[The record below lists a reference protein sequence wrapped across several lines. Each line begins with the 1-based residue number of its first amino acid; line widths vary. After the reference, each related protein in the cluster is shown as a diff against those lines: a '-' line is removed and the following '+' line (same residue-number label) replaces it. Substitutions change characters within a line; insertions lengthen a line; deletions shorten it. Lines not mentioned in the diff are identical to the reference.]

1 MDLTAPTG
9 RGDVL
14 TRTTLRLSSG
24 PAPLAIEQVVRALQR
39 VPGVLTVEADASGAS
54 AIVAH
59 DAAVPLTS
67 LVAAA
72 GSAGAAARAVG
83 GMREPAGST
92 AAAVVA
98 KPLNRQN
105 LRYIAIAAILAVL
118 IIDVTFPTSPDKRWL
133 FLAPVAAFWGFFVF
147 RELARRPR

>member
-72 GSAGAAARAVG
+72 GSTATTLVAR
-83 GMREPAGST
+83 
-92 AAAVVA
+92 
-98 KPLNRQN
+98 PLNRQY
-105 LRYIAIAAILAVL
+105 LRFIAIAAILAVL